1 MFSFLEEIS
10 NLTGLPFDKLGD
22 TFRFINFSNKAIYVE
37 GYASLL
43 LVSEEEI
50 KIKLK
55 KGMLYMSGSNLK
67 LKDMMMYS
75 IMVVGDIKTIKIE

>member
-22 TFRFINFSNKAIYVE
+22 SFRLINFDNRAVYVE

-43 LVSEEEI
+43 AVSEEEI

-55 KGMLYMSGSNLK
+55 KGMLYMSGSNLH
-67 LKDMMMYS
+67 LKDMMIDS
-75 IMVVGDIKTIKIE
+75 VMVVGNIKTIKVE